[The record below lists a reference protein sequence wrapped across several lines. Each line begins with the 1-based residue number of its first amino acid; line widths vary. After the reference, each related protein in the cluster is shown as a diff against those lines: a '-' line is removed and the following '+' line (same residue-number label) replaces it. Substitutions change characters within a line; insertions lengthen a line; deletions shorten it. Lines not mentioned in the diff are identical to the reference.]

1 MRWSS
6 VTVAVAV
13 TPAYRLSNMSPAV
26 RIPLLHKSAKST
38 AFCSRSPWLKF
49 LLRRVCI
56 ACSPAVGLVHTCNAR
71 SASRAPRRAIAC
83 SSHCVASCSSAEMD
97 RYSLLYPPIA
107 RFFFCSNVPSE
118 SSELYAVNVRLPR
131 LFTSSGNRPGSE
143 SISRHSACAMAFCSM
158 MCSTVYS
165 SKDRGSLGWLWFS
178 NPASRYLQREA
189 GRYRFSPSSACLN
202 SLSVGMRVA
211 LAVSVR
217 SSAAKVSAG
226 SSSADSSLA
235 INDGTSLFSPLL
247 DTEQIIRRNRYDSRS
262 ASMRSS
268 PSRVMRSCF
277 HAANMYRSIG
287 SVTVLSRV
295 WIDLRR

>member
-1 MRWSS
+1 
-6 VTVAVAV
+6 
-13 TPAYRLSNMSPAV
+13 
-26 RIPLLHKSAKST
+26 
-38 AFCSRSPWLKF
+38 
-49 LLRRVCI
+49 
-56 ACSPAVGLVHTCNAR
+56 
-71 SASRAPRRAIAC
+71 
-83 SSHCVASCSSAEMD
+83 MD

-143 SISRHSACAMAFCSM
+143 SISRHSACAMAFCGM

-262 ASMRSS
+262 ASMRRS

-295 WIDLRR
+295 WNEARRRSTFASPLPADALPLMAA